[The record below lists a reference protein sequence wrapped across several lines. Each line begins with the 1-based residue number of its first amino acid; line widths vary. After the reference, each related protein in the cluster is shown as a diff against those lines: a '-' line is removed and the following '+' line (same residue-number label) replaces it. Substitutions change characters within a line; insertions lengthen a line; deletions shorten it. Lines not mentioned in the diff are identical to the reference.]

1 MICTKHQETSEKLCY
16 CWLWP
21 KLWLHVILIT
31 KQMNNSPQSRA
42 ESFRDAVIH
51 YTTQTCT
58 QNTSNTLGNYFHC
71 CLHGIGWKI
80 SLLCIC
86 SYCYVSSCGCSWM
99 NSEQKVSHVINVLF
113 GPAEVWV
120 VEMLWISGS
129 VFKKLFVT
137 TNNKSS
143 RCKLWSE
150 EASVDFRNTSEQEAT
165 SLQRSEVSQPHE
177 RDCPTITHIKHPS
190 PRTRR
195 SIPVL

>member
-1 MICTKHQETSEKLCY
+1 MICTKHQETGEKLRY
-16 CWLWP
+16 HWLWP
-21 KLWLHVILIT
+21 KLWLHVILIS
-31 KQMNNSPQSRA
+31 KQMNNFRT
-42 ESFRDAVIH
+42 SFRDAVE
-51 YTTQTCT
+51 TWCDAADGAL
-58 QNTSNTLGNYFHC
+58 TSLGNYFHC
-71 CLHGIGWKI
+71 CLISIGWKT

-86 SYCYVSSCGCSWM
+86 SHCYVSSCGCSWM

-190 PRTRR
+190 SRTRR